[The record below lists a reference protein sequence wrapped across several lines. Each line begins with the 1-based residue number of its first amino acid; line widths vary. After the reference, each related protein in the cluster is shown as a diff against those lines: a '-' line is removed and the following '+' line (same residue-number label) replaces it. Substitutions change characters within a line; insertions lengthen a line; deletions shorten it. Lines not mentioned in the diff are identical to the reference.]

1 MIKKLTKHSITTS
14 TRKGSKDWYRIRIDG
29 IKTRYEVN
37 IDGIVRDRETG
48 GIVKEQNDRYITFKL
63 WVPEINPTK
72 PLTVFKHRL
81 MASIFIPVPRKY
93 LNVGY
98 TPDSL
103 FPDHKDGNKHN
114 NDLSNLEWVTPKE
127 NTIRAF
133 DNGLCNNI
141 SGENSHLAKTSEAD
155 IIRVCE
161 LLEEGLPIKKIS
173 EMTGVGEKI
182 IRHVFSGETWKRISK
197 DYDFRKNREIKK
209 IPYKLT
215 DETIHMIC
223 MDLEKRASMLR
234 DKEQG
239 IPIDEDDFK
248 TNYTFT
254 AIGERYGTDRR
265 YVSDIWYHKVRKTI
279 SCEYNF

>member
-1 MIKKLTKHSITTS
+1 MKDLTKFSITTS
-14 TRKGSKDWYRIRIDG
+14 TRKGSTEWYKIRING
-29 IKTRYEVN
+29 YPTRYSVN
-37 IDGIVRDRETG
+37 KEGVVRDRETEG
-48 GIVKEQNDRYITFKL
+48 VVSENRGHYITLKL
-63 WVPEINPTK
+63 WVPEIK
-72 PLTVFKHRL
+72 PDAPINISKHRL
-81 MASIFIPVPRKY
+81 MASIFIPVPREY

-103 FPDHKDGNKHN
+103 LPNHKDGNKFN
-114 NDLSNLEWVTPKE
+114 NDLSNLEWVTPRGNMKHAMD
-127 NTIRAF
+127 T
-133 DNGLCNNI
+133 GLCKYL
-141 SGENSHLAKTSEAD
+141 GEHSHLAKTSEAD

-182 IRHVFSGETWKRISK
+182 IRHVFSGESWKRISK

-209 IPYKLT
+209 IPYKLM

-265 YVSDIWYHKVRKTI
+265 YISDIWYHKVRKTI